1 MLFYPISLVPQGCF
15 RSDDRGMEELGKK
28 EKSGWTVMNF
38 PGQTFRSA
46 GTPVLSRSWRLK
58 RRRDWNFLP
67 SKVDSPFWY
76 PISDISIFSISNLT
90 FEEGQH
96 NPFQFSSN
104 QPTLTF
110 STRILDKFI
119 GARYRSRVILFENKF
134 AALHDESSNF
144 ELIRTSAIP
153 KSVSNPFPRTA
164 LVHDLLLKGA

>member
-15 RSDDRGMEELGKK
+15 RSDDRGVEELGKK

-46 GTPVLSRSWRLK
+46 GTPRSFPKLEIEAEARLK
-58 RRRDWNFLP
+58 FSSLESRFSLLISN
-67 SKVDSPFWY
+67 FWY
-76 PISDISIFSISNLT
+76 FHFFHFEFDFWRRTAQPFSILL
-90 FEEGQH
+90 
-96 NPFQFSSN
+96 
-104 QPTLTF
+104 QPTNSHIF
-110 STRILDKFI
+110 EILDKFI